1 MLPQTTIW
9 KGVLMWTEL
18 QYNRARMR
26 LPAVL
31 LSLVLSAAA
40 QTTEPARTPAVRE
53 TPPDLK
59 AYSEASRI
67 GDPQE
72 KIEALEKFMHD
83 FPHSARVRSADY
95 SIS

>member
-1 MLPQTTIW
+1 M
-9 KGVLMWTEL
+9 
-18 QYNRARMR
+18 
-26 LPAVL
+26 
-31 LSLVLSAAA
+31 
-40 QTTEPARTPAVRE
+40 RE

-95 SIS
+95 SILLTLMKRFPGQVVRIRSLAKRVTARRMRRTRALWRRRLPTDFWMGACC